1 MDEYGGFYICANPPG
16 DDSVL
21 LNTVNFNADAFYIT
35 CGSGYSMS
43 SVNIGW
49 GDDDPIPLPEA
60 IENHKNQ
67 GWVEVVHNW
76 YVHKDNGEIKHIC
89 SGEFQEILEL
99 NKIYYKEWICCEECN
114 MPVPHKVFFMSEALR

>member
-1 MDEYGGFYICANPPG
+1 MMDEYGGFYICANDPNDG
-16 DDSVL
+16 VLQTINWSADS
-21 LNTVNFNADAFYIT
+21 FYIS
-35 CGSGYSMS
+35 CGSGYSVP

-49 GDDDPIPLPEA
+49 GDPDPIPLPDA
-60 IENHKNQ
+60 IKNHKEA

-114 MPVPHKVFFMSEALR
+114 MPVPHKVFFMSEALK